1 MNKPSGNL
9 TELRDA
15 VTVIDCLSQE
25 GTSKIQVLA
34 GLALDLME
42 TPQAYQRPETIA
54 KLLITMKDV
63 ADGMA
68 NAIGGTAEDVGCR
81 YVDDAEERR
90 FQARLNALN
99 EHSPAPGG

>member
-42 TPQAYQRPETIA
+42 TP
-54 KLLITMKDV
+54 
-63 ADGMA
+63 
-68 NAIGGTAEDVGCR
+68 
-81 YVDDAEERR
+81 
-90 FQARLNALN
+90 
-99 EHSPAPGG
+99 